1 MKVKVSAPGKL
12 MLFGEHA
19 VVYGH
24 PCIVTAVDQ
33 RLGLKAETIDN
44 QILQLIAPD
53 VGIDN
58 YQKPIKQLGKG
69 EIQKEAKWVEISVKN
84 FAKKYPLKSG
94 VNIQTQSQ
102 FKSTFGF
109 GSSSATAVCT
119 IKALARLFN
128 KNLTNKQIFELS
140 YKTVLDIQGVGSGFD
155 VAAAIWGGTLLFET
169 GGVVIK
175 PIKTKPLPLVVGYSE
190 VKADTATIVKNIAQ
204 KMKKY
209 PHIFKDIYNS
219 IENLVLLA
227 EKATAKKD
235 LKKLGEL
242 MDINQGYL
250 ETIGVSSQ
258 KLSSMVY
265 SARLSG
271 AFGAKLSGAGIGDC
285 MIALAP
291 KNRLAVEKAIEKA
304 GGQVLKVKTN
314 AQGVKIEN

>member
-19 VVYGH
+19 VVYNH

-33 RLGLKAETIDN
+33 RLSLKAETIDN
-44 QILQLIAPD
+44 QILQLTAPN
-53 VGIDN
+53 VGINN
-58 YQKPIKQLGKG
+58 YSNPLKQLGKG
-69 EIQKEAKWVEISVKN
+69 EIQKEVKWVEIATKN

-94 VNIQTQSQ
+94 IKIQTQSQ

-119 IKALARLFN
+119 IKALAQLFK
-128 KNLTNKQIFELS
+128 KNLTNKQIFDLS

-175 PIKTKPLPLVVGYSE
+175 PIKTKTLPLVVGYSGI
-190 VKADTATIVKNIAQ
+190 KADTATIVKNTAQ

-209 PHIFKDIYNS
+209 PHVFKEIYAS

-227 EKATAKKD
+227 EKAIAKKD

-242 MDINQGYL
+242 MDFNQGYL

-258 KLSSMVY
+258 KLSNMIY
-265 SARLSG
+265 SARQSG
-271 AFGAKLSGAGIGDC
+271 AYGAKLSGAGIGDC

-304 GGQVLKVKTN
+304 GGRVLKVKTN
-314 AQGVKIEN
+314 AQGVRIDS